1 MILSK
6 SDYLYYLEQDRL
18 ALGIPDNVKRPRFGK
33 DEIWRWERLLRKR
46 EYVTNCK
53 KGPFWKI
60 IQQLIRYRHHKYS
73 VKLGFSIP
81 INVFREGLY
90 ISHYGTIVV
99 NGRATVGKN
108 CRLQEGINIGDS

>member
-53 KGPFWKI
+53 KGPF
-60 IQQLIRYRHHKYS
+60 
-73 VKLGFSIP
+73 
-81 INVFREGLY
+81 
-90 ISHYGTIVV
+90 
-99 NGRATVGKN
+99 TVL
-108 CRLQEGINIGDS
+108 CEFL